1 MGYPGERASKINHR
15 EIVESEE
22 VRAYLARCEKIPPRI
37 DILNFDDTCIELS
50 QINNQLDSHIERVV
64 VVDGSCAEVPIN
76 QEFPSY
82 KLCYYIIGICTFPL
96 KNLETLENKPTIDH
110 LDIKELENYERFTF
124 VMPMQNIRLEEKD
137 FTTTFRETL
146 YEIFKENGL
155 NEGEYSLLDTLKWLV
170 FQEYSSKKGSI
181 KISCWHCEYLNNFSK
196 QIEPYQ
202 NNQND
207 FQCCPNCQEKVYIT
221 DYLALHTL
229 IDEARGATGA
239 QSYIMSVCEVV
250 LMLSMFRYL
259 FEEKQNTQWLPKILF
274 IKDGPLVLFSRL
286 DNFASETVR
295 PFLQFLYERS
305 LKEHA
310 AILIGLD

>member
-22 VRAYLARCEKIPPRI
+22 VRAYLDRCEKVPPQI
-37 DILNFDDTCIELS
+37 DILNFQDSCIELS
-50 QINNQLDSHIERVV
+50 QISDQLDSHIERIV

-96 KNLETLENKPTIDH
+96 KNLETLENKQTIDH

-170 FQEYSSKKGSI
+170 FQEYSSKKDLSRFLVGIVNISI
-181 KISCWHCEYLNNFSK
+181 ILASK
-196 QIEPYQ
+196 
-202 NNQND
+202 
-207 FQCCPNCQEKVYIT
+207 
-221 DYLALHTL
+221 
-229 IDEARGATGA
+229 
-239 QSYIMSVCEVV
+239 
-250 LMLSMFRYL
+250 
-259 FEEKQNTQWLPKILF
+259 
-274 IKDGPLVLFSRL
+274 
-286 DNFASETVR
+286 
-295 PFLQFLYERS
+295 
-305 LKEHA
+305 
-310 AILIGLD
+310 